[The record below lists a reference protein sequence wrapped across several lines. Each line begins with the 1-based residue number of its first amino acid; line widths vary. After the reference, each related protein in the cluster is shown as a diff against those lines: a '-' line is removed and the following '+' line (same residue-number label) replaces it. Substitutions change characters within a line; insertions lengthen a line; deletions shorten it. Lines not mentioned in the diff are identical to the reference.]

1 MKRFLCVV
9 FVAAL
14 LVLCAACSRQAF
26 SNVPEPTAA
35 PTASSSRNLSREA
48 ARSEPVIV
56 DETYANSDNVSPAT
70 QAPATAEQPA
80 VDTPETGDFPR
91 AVPDWGAGACVDLF
105 GRPVAAAP
113 YLKP

>member
-35 PTASSSRNLSREA
+35 PTASSSCNLSREA

-80 VDTPETGDFPR
+80 VDTPETGDSR
-91 AVPDWGAGACVDLF
+91 VLYLIGALGLVLICSAGLLLL
-105 GRPVAAAP
+105 RRI
-113 YLKP
+113 